1 MESTV
6 ASPVTR
12 GEEMVAA
19 GRGVEQNQR
28 AYDDLRA
35 GSYRGGG
42 GGGTAAGMAGSTFV
56 LRLILNVPPKKRCL
70 PDTKKT
76 LPAPSSVMGLS
87 QNRTVGIRDLR
98 SSTEERTYR
107 THRTFVDRPVAAAPC
122 PPPPPNAACV
132 AQGES

>member
-35 GSYRGGG
+35 GSYRGGV
-42 GGGTAAGMAGSTFV
+42 AGHLTQSLAYWVSVPV
-56 LRLILNVPPKKRCL
+56 LL
-70 PDTKKT
+70 
-76 LPAPSSVMGLS
+76 
-87 QNRTVGIRDLR
+87 Q
-98 SSTEERTYR
+98 
-107 THRTFVDRPVAAAPC
+107 
-122 PPPPPNAACV
+122 
-132 AQGES
+132 